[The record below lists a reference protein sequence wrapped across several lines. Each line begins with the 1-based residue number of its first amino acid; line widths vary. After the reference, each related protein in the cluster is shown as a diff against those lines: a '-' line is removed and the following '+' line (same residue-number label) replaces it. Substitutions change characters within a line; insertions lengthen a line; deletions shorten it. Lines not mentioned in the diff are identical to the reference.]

1 MVVALLGM
9 WLWALGYFCL
19 PDCGL
24 WTALKIYL
32 LLLLLIS
39 RVSTRATE
47 FLTGVFHSFSCIVLL
62 CNTAALHFAMVWIY
76 LCAHTR
82 DLNQPMSILI
92 YYFISYFWNTHNHWL
107 KKPGTK
113 HYWLTRVYGCLFEIY
128 TKGSKT
134 CCFGLWICFLLF
146 AHIYLS
152 AILYLSHPLRI

>member
-9 WLWALGYFCL
+9 WLWALRYFCL
-19 PDCGL
+19 PACGL
-24 WTALKIYL
+24 WIALNIF

-47 FLTGVFHSFSCIVLL
+47 FLTGVFHSFSYIVL

-82 DLNQPMSILI
+82 DLNQPMSIPI
-92 YYFISYFWNTHNHWL
+92 YYFISYFFLKHTHTHNHWL

-113 HYWLTRVYGCLFEIY
+113 HNWLTCVYGCLRQIPKVQKPIALDCEYVFF
-128 TKGSKT
+128 S
-134 CCFGLWICFLLF
+134 LLLF
-146 AHIYLS
+146 I
-152 AILYLSHPLRI
+152 

>member
-9 WLWALGYFCL
+9 WLWALRYFCL
-19 PDCGL
+19 PACGL
-24 WTALKIYL
+24 WIALNIF

-47 FLTGVFHSFSCIVLL
+47 FLTGVFHSFSYIVL

-82 DLNQPMSILI
+82 DLNQPMSIPI
-92 YYFISYFWNTHNHWL
+92 YYFISYFFFSKHTHTHNHWL

-113 HYWLTRVYGCLFEIY
+113 HHWLTCVYGCLRQIPKVQKPIALDCEYVFF
-128 TKGSKT
+128 S
-134 CCFGLWICFLLF
+134 LLLF
-146 AHIYLS
+146 I
-152 AILYLSHPLRI
+152 